1 VTEEVPPEL
10 MRVADV
16 DRKAV
21 VDRLH
26 VAHGEGLIT
35 LAEFDSRVADTWQ
48 AKTRGDLARLTA
60 DLPAPRPIVAR
71 VPQGRQVARRHRGP
85 TALRVLNTIWLSITT
100 LNLVIWG
107 LVCVTTGQLIYPW
120 WLWVAV
126 PPGAVLGVLWW
137 TVGGGKDDQGKDDH
151 GRTAL
156 PGSD

>member
-1 VTEEVPPEL
+1 

-26 VAHGEGLIT
+26 VAHAEGLIT
-35 LAEFDSRVADTWQ
+35 LDEFDARVADTWQ
-48 AKTRGDLARLTA
+48 AKTRRDLAKLTA
-60 DLPAPRPIVAR
+60 DLPAPRPVVAAAPASKA
-71 VPQGRQVARRHRGP
+71 VVRRRGGP
-85 TALRVLNTIWLSITT
+85 TALRVLNTIWLSVTT
-100 LNLVIWG
+100 LNIVIWG
-107 LVCVTTGQLIYPW
+107 LVWLAGGSAVYPW

-137 TVGGGKDDQGKDDH
+137 TVGGGKDDRGDS

>member
-1 VTEEVPPEL
+1 MTEEVPAEQ

-26 VAHGEGLIT
+26 VAHAEGLIT
-35 LAEFDSRVADTWQ
+35 LTEFDSRVADTWQ
-48 AKTRGDLARLTA
+48 SKTRGDLAKLTA
-60 DLPAPRPIVAR
+60 DLPAPRPVEVSKPA
-71 VPQGRQVARRHRGP
+71 GKQVVRRRRGP

-100 LNLVIWG
+100 LNIVIWG
-107 LVCVTTGQLIYPW
+107 LVCLTGAEFVYPW

-137 TVGGGKDDQGKDDH
+137 TVGGGKDDPGTS